1 MSMSKDNGK
10 SVEAYYRSLTH
21 EEKAELKYYL
31 EEELEPMTEYYEDFK
46 RSHKING
53 RVDNILDFQ
62 DMIKKF
68 YDNEN
73 NESEKLCSNIKVL
86 MVDEAQDSSVIQ
98 REAEQIMSKNV
109 DYFYKA
115 GDPDQSIFEFA
126 GADPHSFH
134 IEFAKPEIE
143 LEQGYRC
150 PRVINEYCKK
160 IIKDVWQEYKY
171 ERIWAPREE
180 NGLVVEGELN
190 YLSDLSNDIMAHKLR
205 EKLLNTQEDFIFT
218 YRGNEPKEI
227 LNYLIAIG
235 MPFELPAKDN
245 LKFKTRY
252 PGKEIKNQRE
262 FKELINGQT
271 KSRAKIKSI
280 MGSMASEYTLK
291 TVDDLE
297 RADKATFDI
306 KWLVSNKF
314 FVPGIVKTD
323 DFQRVSDKNT
333 LQIKD
338 YIRKIVNNNR
348 DLEDKRVFVENIH
361 TIKGKEFDN
370 VVFDFTLTRQ
380 EESFSKKRMKF
391 VACSRAKKTLW
402 LIKSR
407 NNLTF
412 AGKEDL

>member
-1 MSMSKDNGK
+1 MSRDNGK
-10 SVEAYYRSLTH
+10 SVESYYRSLTH

-98 REAEQIMSKNV
+98 RKAEQIMSKNV

-160 IIKDVWQEYKY
+160 IIKDVWQEYEY
-171 ERIWAPREE
+171 ERTWAPREE
-180 NGLVVEGELN
+180 NGFIVEGELN
-190 YLSDLSNDIMAHKLR
+190 YLSDLSNDLMAHKLR

-262 FKELINGQT
+262 FKELINGQI

-306 KWLVSNKF
+306 KWLVGNKF

-323 DFQRVSDKNT
+323 DFQRVSNKNT

>member
-1 MSMSKDNGK
+1 
-10 SVEAYYRSLTH
+10 
-21 EEKAELKYYL
+21 
-31 EEELEPMTEYYEDFK
+31 
-46 RSHKING
+46 
-53 RVDNILDFQ
+53 
-62 DMIKKF
+62 
-68 YDNEN
+68 
-73 NESEKLCSNIKVL
+73 
-86 MVDEAQDSSVIQ
+86 
-98 REAEQIMSKNV
+98 
-109 DYFYKA
+109 
-115 GDPDQSIFEFA
+115 
-126 GADPHSFH
+126 
-134 IEFAKPEIE
+134 
-143 LEQGYRC
+143 
-150 PRVINEYCKK
+150 
-160 IIKDVWQEYKY
+160 
-171 ERIWAPREE
+171 
-180 NGLVVEGELN
+180 
-190 YLSDLSNDIMAHKLR
+190 
-205 EKLLNTQEDFIFT
+205 
-218 YRGNEPKEI
+218 
-227 LNYLIAIG
+227 

-262 FKELINGQT
+262 FKELISGQT

-306 KWLVSNKF
+306 KWLIENKF

-323 DFQRVSDKNT
+323 DFQRVSNKNT

>member
-1 MSMSKDNGK
+1 
-10 SVEAYYRSLTH
+10 
-21 EEKAELKYYL
+21 
-31 EEELEPMTEYYEDFK
+31 
-46 RSHKING
+46 
-53 RVDNILDFQ
+53 
-62 DMIKKF
+62 
-68 YDNEN
+68 
-73 NESEKLCSNIKVL
+73 

-98 REAEQIMSKNV
+98 RKAEQIMSKNV

-143 LEQGYRC
+143 LKQGYRC
-150 PRVINEYCKK
+150 PRVINEYCKN
-160 IIKDVWQEYKY
+160 IIKDVWQEYEY
-171 ERIWAPREE
+171 ERTWAPRKE
-180 NGLVVEGELN
+180 NGFVIEGELN
-190 YLSDLSNDIMAHKLR
+190 YLSDLSNDVVAHKLR

-227 LNYLIAIG
+227 LNYLIEIG

-271 KSRAKIKSI
+271 KSRAKIKSM
-280 MGSMASEYTLK
+280 MGSMTPEYMLK
-291 TVDDLE
+291 TIDDLE

-306 KWLVSNKF
+306 KWLIENKF
-314 FVPGIVKTD
+314 FVSGIVNTD
-323 DFQRVSDKNT
+323 DFQRVSNKNI
-333 LQIKD
+333 LQVKD
-338 YIRKIVNNNR
+338 YIRKVVSSDR